1 MAYERVAKPIDVLLP
16 FWEVFARINAIGFE
30 QPPDELIDRHHSSIR
45 EEIGDVSRAVIDDR
59 SAPTAFYAN
68 LFHQGMEGLSVRHR
82 AMLNEWPHSSKRLT
96 VQNGNNWALL
106 PEPAFSR
113 GMVN

>member
-1 MAYERVAKPIDVLLP
+1 MFAVEPRQTFGIDGATAHVAYERVAESVDVLLP

-45 EEIGDVSRAVIDDR
+45 QEIGDVHRAVIDHR

-68 LFHQGMEGLSVRHR
+68 LCHQGMEGLSIRHR
-82 AMLNEWPHSSKRLT
+82 AMLNE
-96 VQNGNNWALL
+96 
-106 PEPAFSR
+106 
-113 GMVN
+113 